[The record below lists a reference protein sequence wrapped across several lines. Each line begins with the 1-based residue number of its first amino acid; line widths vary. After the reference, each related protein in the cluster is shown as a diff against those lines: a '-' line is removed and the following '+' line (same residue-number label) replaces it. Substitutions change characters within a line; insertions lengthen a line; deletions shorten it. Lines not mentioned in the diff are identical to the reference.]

1 MLRLLIRPT
10 TYTIL
15 PIQKGQNPYIVSH
28 YKPNHK
34 AIDQHRHLVS
44 SLKRKLV
51 FEVDAPKDM
60 LSDIVFVANG
70 GLSLPRLPK
79 PLIVLPQMRYWHR
92 QLELSYLRAV
102 FDSIGVKT
110 VDFPGDQPFE
120 GQAELKWF
128 HGGTK
133 AVCGYGHRSTRQAFT
148 DLERLLSQIYRRHGL
163 EPPELLVLPLESAN
177 YYHLD
182 VAMLEFDQTKCIIHK
197 RAFSPASIRKLQQFL
212 GSGNVFI
219 IDTADNFCLNA
230 VIDGDSLITHTLR
243 RPLRDQLERI
253 TGRKVRMTDT
263 SEFEKSGGSVR
274 CMVLDIY
281 GL

>member
-28 YKPNHK
+28 YTPNHR
-34 AIDQHRHLVS
+34 ADEQHKHLAS
-44 SLKRKLV
+44 MFSRKLV
-51 FEVDAPKDM
+51 FEVDAPKGM

-70 GLSLPRLPK
+70 GLSVPRLPK

-92 QLELSYLRAV
+92 RLELSYLRAI
-102 FDSIGVKT
+102 FDSAGIDT
-110 VDFPGDQPFE
+110 VDFPGSEPFE

-133 AVCGYGHRSTRQAFT
+133 AVCGYGYRATRKAFT

-163 EPPELLVLPLESAN
+163 AAPELLVLPIESAN

-197 RAFSPASIRKLQQFL
+197 RAFSPASIEKLRRFL
-212 GSGNVFI
+212 GYDNVFI

-230 VIDGDSLITHTLR
+230 VVEGDTLITHTIR
-243 RPLRDQLERI
+243 APLRAELERI
-253 TGRKVRMTDT
+253 TGRKVRANNT

-274 CMVLDIY
+274 CMVLDIH